1 MVTGYVLITTRP
13 GREYDVA
20 SELRKIPNVVDVDV
34 TYGLWDIIAKIE
46 APSLVEFDRTLAK
59 IRELRDIE
67 QTATLV
73 SHT

>member
-13 GREYDVA
+13 GKEYDVA
-20 SELRKIPNVVDVDV
+20 SELRRIQNVVDVDI

-46 APSLVEFDRTLAK
+46 APSMVEFDRTIAK
-59 IRELRDIE
+59 IRGIKDIE

-73 SHT
+73 SHA